1 MSGEGLESPEKSD
14 TEGYHRTYDP
24 VVTSLHHDVQAETG
38 GLLLYASTKNESRSR
53 RPTDLALALLSLL
66 GLVISATVSQIGGSV
81 DAGFADFVTSIP
93 NLLDPLWK
101 VLFWAP
107 VAWGAILLII
117 SVMRDRLPLAR
128 DMALGGLASLVVAV
142 VTAAIVTGDAWNVIT
157 LFGDP
162 NGPPTFPPGA
172 LTLAVAML
180 STASPHLTRPF
191 RHFGRWLLIGQLAG
205 TLLLGGATL
214 TGAFGA
220 IAAGLLAA
228 CSVHLIVGS
237 PGGRPTTSRIELALQ
252 GLGVPVDHLALA
264 AMHREGVVMFEG
276 SDAQGTLSVKVYGRD
291 AWDGQLLANLWR
303 LAWYRESEQM
313 VRFSRVELVEHE
325 GFVTLLA
332 ERAGVRVPHIVTAGS
347 AGHGD
352 ALVVVRPDGTP
363 LSVDESDASEAGLA
377 ALWDD
382 LHRLHRG
389 GMVHNR
395 IDLDRIVTRT
405 DGSLGFGDLSSATVS
420 DSPTDLVRDEAQ
432 VVGLS
437 IVLFGQDDGI
447 AAARASLGD
456 DAFAKVL
463 PYLQDAAMAPHV
475 RRRLADADLD
485 LDDIRDELQKTLG
498 TPEQPLI
505 RLRRVSTRSLVN
517 LALLAFAAYAL
528 ISIFADMDLDLFIDA
543 LGNASWWWLALAL
556 LLAQLPR
563 VPAAISTMGAVEN
576 PLPFGPL
583 FALQFAICYVN
594 LAIPSTAARVAVN
607 VRFLQR
613 FGVKPATAMSAGVID
628 SVSGFIL
635 QIVLFLL
642 LFFNSDLDLGLTLDT
657 GELSGVATLALIT
670 VIVFLIAGLVIVSV
684 PSLRRKVLGLLREA
698 RDSLNVLRSPRK
710 LALLFGGNLAA
721 QVLFAVACSAC
732 VRAFGES
739 VPLGEVLLISIVVSL
754 FAGLLPIPGGIG
766 VSEAGFTLGLTAAG
780 VPAETAFAISLA
792 YRFVSFYLPP
802 IWGWFCYRWLVR
814 QRYL

>member
-1 MSGEGLESPEKSD
+1 
-14 TEGYHRTYDP
+14 
-24 VVTSLHHDVQAETG
+24 
-38 GLLLYASTKNESRSR
+38 
-53 RPTDLALALLSLL
+53 
-66 GLVISATVSQIGGSV
+66 VI
-81 DAGFADFVTSIP
+81 
-93 NLLDPLWK
+93 
-101 VLFWAP
+101 
-107 VAWGAILLII
+107 
-117 SVMRDRLPLAR
+117 
-128 DMALGGLASLVVAV
+128 
-142 VTAAIVTGDAWNVIT
+142 
-157 LFGDP
+157 
-162 NGPPTFPPGA
+162 
-172 LTLAVAML
+172 
-180 STASPHLTRPF
+180 
-191 RHFGRWLLIGQLAG
+191 
-205 TLLLGGATL
+205 
-214 TGAFGA
+214 
-220 IAAGLLAA
+220 
-228 CSVHLIVGS
+228 
-237 PGGRPTTSRIELALQ
+237 
-252 GLGVPVDHLALA
+252 A

-276 SDAQGTLSVKVYGRD
+276 KDAQGPLSVKVYGRD

-303 LAWYRESEQM
+303 LAWYRESERM

-332 ERAGVRVPHIVTAGS
+332 ERAGVRVAHIVTAGS

-363 LSVDESDASEAGLA
+363 LSVDDSGAGEAGLN

-382 LHRLHRG
+382 LRRLHRA

-395 IDLDRIVTRT
+395 IDLDRIVNRP

-420 DSPTDLVRDEAQ
+420 DSPTDLVRDQAQ

-437 IVLFGQDDGI
+437 IVLFGQEHGI
-447 AAARASLGD
+447 AAARAALGD
-456 DAFAKVL
+456 DGFAKVL
-463 PYLQDAAMAPHV
+463 PYLQDAAMAPKV
-475 RRRLADADLD
+475 RGRLAHADVD

-505 RLRRVSTRSLVN
+505 KLRRVSTRSLVN

-528 ISIFADMDLDLFIDA
+528 ISIFSDMDLDAFIDA
-543 LGNASWWWLALAL
+543 LGNASWWWLGFALI
-556 LLAQLPR
+556 LAQTPR
-563 VPAAISTMGAVEN
+563 VPSAISTMGAIEN

-613 FGVKPATAMSAGVID
+613 FGVKPAAAMSAGVID

-642 LFFNSDLDLGLTLDT
+642 LFFNSNLDLDLTVDT
-657 GELSGVATLALIT
+657 GDLSGVATLALIT
-670 VIVFLIAGLVIVSV
+670 VIVIVLAGVVMFAV
-684 PSLRRKVLGLLREA
+684 PSLRRRVFGLLREA

-710 LALLFGGNLAA
+710 LLLLFGGNLAA

-780 VPAETAFAISLA
+780 VPVETAFAISLA

-802 IWGWFCYRWLVR
+802 IWGYFCYRWLEK